1 MIQEFIPDIHTTVLW
16 YPWLT
21 QPTNFTYI
29 FTPLQR
35 RSFMQKNTSIPQS
48 GALIVPMTND
58 YLFRALLQR
67 NNLVLKGLICA
78 LLHMEETDIS
88 SVIITNPIRL
98 GDSIDNKTF
107 VLDIN
112 VILNQHHIINLE
124 MQVINLNN
132 WQDRSLSYLARNF
145 DHLKKGEDYQLT
157 HPVIQIGLLDYTLFP
172 EHPEFYSTYQFL
184 NVKNHTLY
192 SDKLRISVLNLS
204 RIDLATEED
213 KQYQLDHWAALFKAK
228 TWEELQML
236 AQNNNYFKEASET
249 VYQLTQ
255 EEEIRQQ
262 CLARE
267 DYNRTMKG
275 IENNFAT
282 QKHEI
287 STLKKDLAD
296 ANRQLSKQSQQL
308 SKYQQHIQALEAQLA
323 EYQSKENSSDK

>member
-1 MIQEFIPDIHTTVLW
+1 MSQ
-16 YPWLT
+16 
-21 QPTNFTYI
+21 N
-29 FTPLQR
+29 
-35 RSFMQKNTSIPQS
+35 NTSTHSLSSGFISSDFIRIPQS

-67 NNLVLKGLICA
+67 NNHVLKGLICA
-78 LLHMEETDIS
+78 LLHMDEADIS

-145 DHLKKGEDYQLT
+145 DHLKKGEDYQLS

-172 EHPEFYSTYQFL
+172 EYPEFYSTYQFL

-192 SDKLRISVLNLS
+192 SDKLRISVLDLS

-213 KQYQLDHWAALFKAK
+213 RQYQLDHWAALFKAK

-249 VYQLTQ
+249 VYELTQ
-255 EEEIRQQ
+255 EEQIRQQ

-275 IENNFAT
+275 IENNFAA

-287 STLKKDLAD
+287 ATLKADLAN
-296 ANRQLSKQSQQL
+296 ANQQISEQSRELSEQSQKL
-308 SKYQQHIQALEAQLA
+308 SEKDQQISDYQQHIQALEAQLA
-323 EYQSKENSSDK
+323 EYQSKEKPSAQ

>member
-1 MIQEFIPDIHTTVLW
+1 
-16 YPWLT
+16 
-21 QPTNFTYI
+21 
-29 FTPLQR
+29 
-35 RSFMQKNTSIPQS
+35 MQKNTSVQSLSTDSISPDSINIPQS

-78 LLHMEETDIS
+78 LLHMKEADIS

-124 MQVINLNN
+124 MQVVNLNN

-145 DHLKKGEDYQLT
+145 DHLKKGEDYKLT

-172 EHPEFYSTYQFL
+172 EHPEFYSAYQFL

-192 SDKLRISVLNLS
+192 SDKWRISVLDLS

-213 KQYQLDHWAALFKAK
+213 RQYQLDYWAALFKAK
-228 TWEELQML
+228 IW
-236 AQNNNYFKEASET
+236 
-249 VYQLTQ
+249 
-255 EEEIRQQ
+255 
-262 CLARE
+262 
-267 DYNRTMKG
+267 
-275 IENNFAT
+275 
-282 QKHEI
+282 
-287 STLKKDLAD
+287 
-296 ANRQLSKQSQQL
+296 
-308 SKYQQHIQALEAQLA
+308 
-323 EYQSKENSSDK
+323 

>member
-1 MIQEFIPDIHTTVLW
+1 
-16 YPWLT
+16 
-21 QPTNFTYI
+21 
-29 FTPLQR
+29 
-35 RSFMQKNTSIPQS
+35 MQKNTSIPQS

-78 LLHMEETDIS
+78 LLHMKEADIS

-112 VILNQHHIINLE
+112 VVLNRHHIINLE

-145 DHLKKGEDYQLT
+145 DHLKKGEDYKLT

-192 SDKLRISVLNLS
+192 SDKWRISVLDLS

-213 KQYQLDHWAALFKAK
+213 RQYQLDYWAALFKAK

-236 AQNNNYFKEASET
+236 AQNNHYFKEASET
-249 VYQLTQ
+249 VYELTQ
-255 EEEIRQQ
+255 EERIRQQ

-275 IENNFAT
+275 IENDFAAL
-282 QKHEI
+282 KHEI
-287 STLKKDLAD
+287 ATLKKDLT
-296 ANRQLSKQSQQL
+296 NTNQQL
-308 SKYQQHIQALEAQLA
+308 SEKDALIASLQAQLA
-323 EYQSKENSSDK
+323 EKDEHKI

>member
-1 MIQEFIPDIHTTVLW
+1 
-16 YPWLT
+16 
-21 QPTNFTYI
+21 
-29 FTPLQR
+29 
-35 RSFMQKNTSIPQS
+35 MQKNTSIPQS
-48 GALIVPMTND
+48 GTLFVPMTND

-124 MQVINLNN
+124 MQVVNLNN

-145 DHLKKGEDYQLT
+145 DHLKKGEDYRLT

-213 KQYQLDHWAALFKAK
+213 RQYQLDHWAALFKAK

-255 EEEIRQQ
+255 EEQIRQQ

-275 IENNFAT
+275 IENNFAA

-296 ANRQLSKQSQQL
+296 ANEQISRQNKQLSVKDQQL
-308 SKYQQHIQALEAQLA
+308 SCYQQHIQILEAQLA
-323 EYQSKENSSDK
+323 EYQLKDNSSDK

>member
-1 MIQEFIPDIHTTVLW
+1 
-16 YPWLT
+16 
-21 QPTNFTYI
+21 
-29 FTPLQR
+29 
-35 RSFMQKNTSIPQS
+35 MQKNTSIPQS

-78 LLHMEETDIS
+78 LLHMKEADIS

-124 MQVINLNN
+124 MQVVNLNN
-132 WQDRSLSYLARNF
+132 LQDRSLSYLARNF
-145 DHLKKGEDYQLT
+145 DHLKKGEDYKLT

-172 EHPEFYSTYQFL
+172 EHPEFYSAYQFL

-192 SDKLRISVLNLS
+192 SDKWRISVLDLS

-213 KQYQLDHWAALFKAK
+213 RQYQLDYWAALFKAK

-236 AQNNNYFKEASET
+236 AQDNHYFKEASET
-249 VYQLTQ
+249 VYELTQ
-255 EEEIRQQ
+255 EERIRQQ

-275 IENNFAT
+275 IENDFAA
-282 QKHEI
+282 
-287 STLKKDLAD
+287 LKAGLAD
-296 ANRQLSKQSQQL
+296 ANQQLSEKDQQLSEQSQQL
-308 SKYQQHIQALEAQLA
+308 SEYQQHIQALEAQLA

>member
-1 MIQEFIPDIHTTVLW
+1 
-16 YPWLT
+16 
-21 QPTNFTYI
+21 
-29 FTPLQR
+29 
-35 RSFMQKNTSIPQS
+35 MQKNTSIDSLSPRS
-48 GALIVPMTND
+48 ISTNSMNIPKNGALLVPMTND
-58 YLFRALLQR
+58 YLFRALLQQ

-78 LLHMEETDIS
+78 LLHMEEADIS

-112 VILNQHHIINLE
+112 VIMNQHHIINLE

-145 DHLKKGEDYQLT
+145 DHLKKGEDYQLA

-172 EHPEFYSTYQFL
+172 EHSEFYSTYQFL
-184 NVKNHTLY
+184 NVKKHTLY
-192 SDKLRISVLNLS
+192 SDKLRISVLDLS

-213 KQYQLDHWAALFKAK
+213 RQYQLDYWAALFKAK

-255 EEEIRQQ
+255 EEQIRQQ

-275 IENNFAT
+275 IENTFAA

-287 STLKKDLAD
+287 ATLKKDLDD
-296 ANRQLSKQSQQL
+296 ANQQISAQNKQLSEKDAMIASLQ
-308 SKYQQHIQALEAQLA
+308 AQLA
-323 EYQSKENSSDK
+323 EKNAKVGAE

>member
-1 MIQEFIPDIHTTVLW
+1 
-16 YPWLT
+16 
-21 QPTNFTYI
+21 
-29 FTPLQR
+29 
-35 RSFMQKNTSIPQS
+35 
-48 GALIVPMTND
+48 
-58 YLFRALLQR
+58 
-67 NNLVLKGLICA
+67 
-78 LLHMEETDIS
+78 MEEADIS

-98 GDSIDNKTF
+98 GDSINNKTF

-112 VILNQHHIINLE
+112 VIMNQHHIINLE

-145 DHLKKGEDYQLT
+145 DHLKKGEDYELT
-157 HPVIQIGLLDYTLFP
+157 HPVIQIGLLDYTLFHD
-172 EHPEFYSTYQFL
+172 HPEFYSTYQFL

-192 SDKLRISVLNLS
+192 SDKMRISVLDLS

-213 KQYQLDHWAALFKAK
+213 RQYQLDYWAALFKAK

-249 VYQLTQ
+249 VYELTQ
-255 EEEIRQQ
+255 EEQIRQQ

-275 IENNFAT
+275 IENNFAA

-287 STLKKDLAD
+287 ATLKKDLDD
-296 ANRQLSKQSQQL
+296 ANQQISAQNKQLSEKD
-308 SKYQQHIQALEAQLA
+308 ALIASLQAQLA
-323 EYQSKENSSDK
+323 EKNAHKS

>member
-1 MIQEFIPDIHTTVLW
+1 
-16 YPWLT
+16 
-21 QPTNFTYI
+21 
-29 FTPLQR
+29 
-35 RSFMQKNTSIPQS
+35 MQKNTSIDSLSPRS
-48 GALIVPMTND
+48 ISTNSMNIPKNGALLVPMTND
-58 YLFRALLQR
+58 YLFRALLQQ

-78 LLHMEETDIS
+78 LLHMEEADIS

-112 VILNQHHIINLE
+112 VIMNQHHIINLE

-157 HPVIQIGLLDYTLFP
+157 HPVIQIGLLNYTLFP
-172 EHPEFYSTYQFL
+172 KHPEFYSTYQFL
-184 NVKNHTLY
+184 NVKKHTLY
-192 SDKLRISVLNLS
+192 SDKLRISVLDLS
-204 RIDLATEED
+204 RIDLVTEED
-213 KQYQLDHWAALFKAK
+213 RQYQLDYWAALFKAK

-255 EEEIRQQ
+255 EEQIRQQ

-275 IENNFAT
+275 IENTFAA

-287 STLKKDLAD
+287 ATLKKDLDD
-296 ANRQLSKQSQQL
+296 ANQQISAQNKQLSEKDAMIASLQ
-308 SKYQQHIQALEAQLA
+308 AQLA
-323 EYQSKENSSDK
+323 EKNAKVGAE

>member
-1 MIQEFIPDIHTTVLW
+1 M
-16 YPWLT
+16 
-21 QPTNFTYI
+21 TYI
-29 FTPLQR
+29 F
-35 RSFMQKNTSIPQS
+35 
-48 GALIVPMTND
+48 
-58 YLFRALLQR
+58 LFNSKQ
-67 NNLVLKGLICA
+67 
-78 LLHMEETDIS
+78 LLHMKEADIS

-145 DHLKKGEDYQLT
+145 DHLKKGEDYQLA

-172 EHPEFYSTYQFL
+172 EDPEFYSTYQFL

-192 SDKLRISVLNLS
+192 SDKWRISVLDLS

-213 KQYQLDHWAALFKAK
+213 RQYQLDYWAALFKAK

-236 AQNNNYFKEASET
+236 AQNNHYFKEASET
-249 VYQLTQ
+249 VYELTQ
-255 EEEIRQQ
+255 EERIRQQ

-275 IENNFAT
+275 IENNLAA

-287 STLKKDLAD
+287 ATLKKDLSD
-296 ANRQLSKQSQQL
+296 ANQQL
-308 SKYQQHIQALEAQLA
+308 SEKDQQLSEKDALIVSLQAQLA
-323 EYQSKENSSDK
+323 EKNEHKI

>member
-1 MIQEFIPDIHTTVLW
+1 
-16 YPWLT
+16 
-21 QPTNFTYI
+21 
-29 FTPLQR
+29 
-35 RSFMQKNTSIPQS
+35 MQKNTSIDSLSPRS
-48 GALIVPMTND
+48 ISTNSMNIPKNGALLVPMTND
-58 YLFRALLQR
+58 YLFRALLQQ

-78 LLHMEETDIS
+78 LLHMEEADIS

-112 VILNQHHIINLE
+112 VIMNQHHIINLE

-157 HPVIQIGLLDYTLFP
+157 HPVIQIGLLNYTLFP
-172 EHPEFYSTYQFL
+172 KYPEFYSTYQFL
-184 NVKNHTLY
+184 NVKKHTLY
-192 SDKLRISVLNLS
+192 SDKLRISVLDLS

-213 KQYQLDHWAALFKAK
+213 RQYQLDYSAARFKAK

-255 EEEIRQQ
+255 EEQVRQQ

-275 IENNFAT
+275 IENTFAA

-287 STLKKDLAD
+287 ATLKKDLDD
-296 ANRQLSKQSQQL
+296 ANQQISAQNKQLSEKDAMIASLQ
-308 SKYQQHIQALEAQLA
+308 AQLA
-323 EYQSKENSSDK
+323 EKNAKVGAE

>member
-1 MIQEFIPDIHTTVLW
+1 
-16 YPWLT
+16 
-21 QPTNFTYI
+21 
-29 FTPLQR
+29 
-35 RSFMQKNTSIPQS
+35 MQKNTSIDSLSPRS
-48 GALIVPMTND
+48 ISTNSMNIPKNGALLVPMTND
-58 YLFRALLQR
+58 YLFRALLQQ

-78 LLHMEETDIS
+78 LLHMEEADIS

-112 VILNQHHIINLE
+112 VIMNQHHIINLE

-157 HPVIQIGLLDYTLFP
+157 HPVIQIGLLNYTLFP
-172 EHPEFYSTYQFL
+172 KYPEFYSTYQFL
-184 NVKNHTLY
+184 NVKKHTLY
-192 SDKLRISVLNLS
+192 SDKLRISVLDLS

-213 KQYQLDHWAALFKAK
+213 RQYQLDHWAALFKAK

-236 AQNNNYFKEASET
+236 AYDNNYFKEASET

-255 EEEIRQQ
+255 EEQIRQQ

-275 IENNFAT
+275 IENNLTA

-287 STLKKDLAD
+287 ATLKKDLSD
-296 ANRQLSKQSQQL
+296 ANQQL
-308 SKYQQHIQALEAQLA
+308 SEKDQQLSEKDALIASLQAQLA
-323 EYQSKENSSDK
+323 EKDEHKI

>member
-1 MIQEFIPDIHTTVLW
+1 MPK
-16 YPWLT
+16 
-21 QPTNFTYI
+21 N
-29 FTPLQR
+29 
-35 RSFMQKNTSIPQS
+35 NTSIHSRSSGSTSSDSIRIPQR

-145 DHLKKGEDYQLT
+145 DHLKKGEDYQLA

-192 SDKLRISVLNLS
+192 SDKLRISVLDLS

-213 KQYQLDHWAALFKAK
+213 RQYQLDHWAALFKAK

-249 VYQLTQ
+249 VYELTQ
-255 EEEIRQQ
+255 EEQIRQQ

-275 IENNFAT
+275 IENNFAA

-287 STLKKDLAD
+287 ASLKADLAD
-296 ANRQLSKQSQQL
+296 ANQQL
-308 SKYQQHIQALEAQLA
+308 SDYQQHIQALEAQLA
-323 EYQSKENSSDK
+323 EYQSKENPSAQ

>member
-1 MIQEFIPDIHTTVLW
+1 
-16 YPWLT
+16 
-21 QPTNFTYI
+21 
-29 FTPLQR
+29 
-35 RSFMQKNTSIPQS
+35 MQKNTSIDSLSPRS
-48 GALIVPMTND
+48 ISTNSMNIPKNGTLLVPMTND
-58 YLFRALLQR
+58 YLFRALLQQ

-78 LLHMEETDIS
+78 LLHMEEADIS

-112 VILNQHHIINLE
+112 VIMNQHHIINLE

-157 HPVIQIGLLDYTLFP
+157 HPVIQIGLLNYTLFP
-172 EHPEFYSTYQFL
+172 KYPEFYSTYQFL
-184 NVKNHTLY
+184 NVKKHTLY
-192 SDKLRISVLNLS
+192 SDKLRISVLDLS

-213 KQYQLDHWAALFKAK
+213 RQYQLDYWAALFKAK

-255 EEEIRQQ
+255 EEQIRQQ

-275 IENNFAT
+275 IENTFAA

-287 STLKKDLAD
+287 ATLKKDLDD
-296 ANRQLSKQSQQL
+296 ANQQISAQNKQLSEKDAMIASLQ
-308 SKYQQHIQALEAQLA
+308 AQLA
-323 EYQSKENSSDK
+323 EKNAKVGAE

>member
-1 MIQEFIPDIHTTVLW
+1 M
-16 YPWLT
+16 
-21 QPTNFTYI
+21 
-29 FTPLQR
+29 
-35 RSFMQKNTSIPQS
+35 
-48 GALIVPMTND
+48 
-58 YLFRALLQR
+58 
-67 NNLVLKGLICA
+67 
-78 LLHMEETDIS
+78 
-88 SVIITNPIRL
+88 
-98 GDSIDNKTF
+98 
-107 VLDIN
+107 DIN

-145 DHLKKGEDYQLT
+145 DHLKKGEDYPST

-172 EHPEFYSTYQFL
+172 EHSEFYSTYQFL

-192 SDKLRISVLNLS
+192 SDKLRISVLDLS

-213 KQYQLDHWAALFKAK
+213 RQYQLDHWAALFKAK

-255 EEEIRQQ
+255 EEQIRQQ

-275 IENNFAT
+275 IENTFAA

-287 STLKKDLAD
+287 ATLKKDLDD
-296 ANRQLSKQSQQL
+296 ANQQISAQNKQLSE
-308 SKYQQHIQALEAQLA
+308 KYAMIASLQAQLA
-323 EYQSKENSSDK
+323 EKNAKVGAE

>member
-1 MIQEFIPDIHTTVLW
+1 
-16 YPWLT
+16 
-21 QPTNFTYI
+21 
-29 FTPLQR
+29 
-35 RSFMQKNTSIPQS
+35 MQKNTSIPQS

-78 LLHMEETDIS
+78 LLHMKEADIS

-124 MQVINLNN
+124 MQVVNLNN

-145 DHLKKGEDYQLT
+145 DHLKKGEDYKLT

-172 EHPEFYSTYQFL
+172 EYPEFYSAYQFL

-192 SDKLRISVLNLS
+192 SDKWRISVLDLS

-213 KQYQLDHWAALFKAK
+213 RQYQLDYWAALFKAK

-236 AQNNNYFKEASET
+236 AQDNHYFKE
-249 VYQLTQ
+249 
-255 EEEIRQQ
+255 
-262 CLARE
+262 
-267 DYNRTMKG
+267 
-275 IENNFAT
+275 
-282 QKHEI
+282 
-287 STLKKDLAD
+287 KDQ
-296 ANRQLSKQSQQL
+296 QLSEQSQQL
-308 SKYQQHIQALEAQLA
+308 SEQRQQLSEYQQHIQALEAQLA

>member
-1 MIQEFIPDIHTTVLW
+1 ML
-16 YPWLT
+16 
-21 QPTNFTYI
+21 
-29 FTPLQR
+29 
-35 RSFMQKNTSIPQS
+35 KNTSIHSLSSGSISPDSIRIPQS

-78 LLHMEETDIS
+78 LLHMKEADIS

-98 GDSIDNKTF
+98 GDTIDNKTF

-124 MQVINLNN
+124 MQVVNLNN
-132 WQDRSLSYLARNF
+132 WQDRSLSYLARNC
-145 DHLKKGEDYQLT
+145 DHLKKGEDYKLT

-184 NVKNHTLY
+184 NVKNYTLY
-192 SDKLRISVLNLS
+192 SDKWRISVLDLS

-213 KQYQLDHWAALFKAK
+213 RQYQLDYWAALFKAK

-236 AQNNNYFKEASET
+236 AQDNNYFKEAAET

-255 EEEIRQQ
+255 EEQIRQQ

-275 IENNFAT
+275 IENNLAA

-296 ANRQLSKQSQQL
+296 ANQQL
-308 SKYQQHIQALEAQLA
+308 SEKAQQLSEYQQHIQALEAQLA
-323 EYQSKENSSDK
+323 EYQAKENLSSK

>member
-1 MIQEFIPDIHTTVLW
+1 M
-16 YPWLT
+16 
-21 QPTNFTYI
+21 
-29 FTPLQR
+29 
-35 RSFMQKNTSIPQS
+35 KNTSIHSLSSGSISPDSIRIPQS

-78 LLHMEETDIS
+78 LLHMKEADIS

-98 GDSIDNKTF
+98 GDTIDNKTF

-124 MQVINLNN
+124 MQVVNLNN

-145 DHLKKGEDYQLT
+145 DHLKKGEDYKFT
-157 HPVIQIGLLDYTLFP
+157 HPVIQIGLLDYTLFS

-192 SDKLRISVLNLS
+192 SDKWRISVLVLS

-213 KQYQLDHWAALFKAK
+213 RQYQLDYWAALFKAK

-236 AQNNNYFKEASET
+236 AQDNHYFKEASET
-249 VYQLTQ
+249 VYELTQ
-255 EEEIRQQ
+255 EERIRQQ

-275 IENNFAT
+275 IENDFAA
-282 QKHEI
+282 
-287 STLKKDLAD
+287 LKAGLAD
-296 ANRQLSKQSQQL
+296 ANQQL
-308 SKYQQHIQALEAQLA
+308 SEKEQQLSEYQQHIQALEAQLA
-323 EYQSKENSSDK
+323 EYQAKENSSDK

>member
-1 MIQEFIPDIHTTVLW
+1 
-16 YPWLT
+16 
-21 QPTNFTYI
+21 
-29 FTPLQR
+29 
-35 RSFMQKNTSIPQS
+35 MQKNTSIDSLSPRS
-48 GALIVPMTND
+48 ISTNSMNIPKNGALLVPMTND
-58 YLFRALLQR
+58 YLFRALLQQ

-78 LLHMEETDIS
+78 LLHMEEADIS

-112 VILNQHHIINLE
+112 VIMNQHHIINLE

-157 HPVIQIGLLDYTLFP
+157 HPVIQIGLLNYTLFP
-172 EHPEFYSTYQFL
+172 KHPEFYSTYQFL
-184 NVKNHTLY
+184 NVKKHTLY
-192 SDKLRISVLNLS
+192 SDKLRISVLDLS

-213 KQYQLDHWAALFKAK
+213 RQYQLDHWAALFKAK

-255 EEEIRQQ
+255 EEQIRQQ

-275 IENNFAT
+275 IENTFAA

-287 STLKKDLAD
+287 ATLKKDLDD
-296 ANRQLSKQSQQL
+296 ANQQISAQNKQLSEKDAMIASLQ
-308 SKYQQHIQALEAQLA
+308 AQLA
-323 EYQSKENSSDK
+323 EKNAKVGAE